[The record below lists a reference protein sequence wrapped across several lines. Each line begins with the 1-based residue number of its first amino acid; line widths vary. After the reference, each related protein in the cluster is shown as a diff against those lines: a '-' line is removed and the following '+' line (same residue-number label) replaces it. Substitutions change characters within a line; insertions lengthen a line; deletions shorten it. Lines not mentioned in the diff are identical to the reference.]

1 MAKKDAAQFVVNTV
15 KRALSSD
22 AEKLLPGVHFAD
34 PLKPATMR
42 MSEAL
47 GNVGAEGK
55 TLNFTEADRSRVFGS
70 NRGGVG
76 FSGLQHYSL
85 PHQDANTVWGFGSKG
100 ITEKKVRQ
108 NDPEKNIWTTFVG
121 APTQH
126 KSNTVV
132 LQDAVK
138 EFQKAVKAGKVHPAQ
153 IKLMNDRIRLATD
166 EKTGALLF
174 DEAYDLTDP
183 DALSA
188 ANTFNRRSAVGDVLL
203 GTGVKGPMRGKA
215 FREESKGETWRD
227 AGKMEAILK
236 RETDPDLVDAE
247 TFDVGNRLF
256 VMDNGIIHR
265 PDLNVA
271 FPYQVT
277 GEDLGMK
284 FELTPKDKAMRD
296 WMKQY
301 EGRKDKKGNPSPPS
315 YMDLA
320 RNQPSQ
326 FVDEDYLTFLQ
337 KAGKKDGGA
346 IHGDDQ
352 ELKAMIADHLDSQ
365 SHDQELRAMVDNH
378 LAGGGAP
385 KAIAKGFKKL
395 FSNTDAVVS
404 ESNSARLSREVGTPQ
419 GIKTLSF
426 EDYTPNEVELVNL
439 EALEQ
444 GRGYGSNAM
453 NKIANAADKNKI
465 NMMLI
470 PAGDDAKRARLS
482 DFYGRFG
489 FSDDGD
495 VMRRNY
501 KKADGGVIHM
511 AGAGRVGRGIAKGF
525 KSIFGGADEVAPV
538 IQGGTRRFG
547 SEDANLNI
555 IKETGGNW
563 LGGSAENALKPLR
576 RLTPGGKDPVEA
588 IKKLNDELSAP
599 SKYGLQRPEYVSGMI
614 GRLEQDAALNKWV
627 DSNLTNYV
635 KKQMSTAEDPVRK
648 LAEEGI
654 THLPQ
659 GTRMPTNMSSVKT
672 TRQEAGFPEAM
683 GTSPEAQVWEALSDK
698 SVGFDTTGVMQNVGR
713 GEPWMEKVDPFT
725 RVHGISLM
733 GSDSMVKDLGF
744 DHVMDVLRQD
754 VAAGRIRPEQL
765 SKVSMEQAV
774 RRTAEFDQEMA
785 KRMAEAQIKNTA
797 GMPTHKEY
805 PDQGFKWIQLSQ
817 PEELPK
823 GWSQEASGA
832 YVGPNGERTI
842 VNPAYQS
849 LNDALKYEGDTM
861 GHCVGS
867 YCDDVAEGNS
877 RIYSLRDAKGE
888 PHVTVEVA
896 PNPKPY
902 PVSGE
907 AFAML
912 PSKTKAEYGQYVRE
926 WRQRN
931 PDVNE
936 LTDEHTIQ
944 ALKEAGVKPQ
954 PDRIVQIK
962 GKGNAKPKEEYL
974 PFVQDFVKSGQW
986 SDIGDL
992 QNTGLRRTSDAFN
1005 DTEQEFLRNKG
1016 VDLKPYIEP
1025 EETARY
1031 QELFKQAPPA
1041 EGMAEGGGAFKTI
1054 PWAKPQNF
1062 DGGGIASPEEQS
1074 IGYSSEPSKMY
1085 KEVKQSLANDYDR
1098 LKSSARARAQYAKI
1112 LAAQSA
1118 GFLADT
1124 ASIVTPLINSEG
1136 LANAF
1141 PMAKMAMT
1149 GITGSPVLGKRES
1162 VLSNERKPY
1171 SLSDALST
1179 KEGDPIGGSEHIIKK
1194 AQEAGLMYGKP
1205 INVLDEN
1212 GDPVVDPQTGEPYY
1226 SHSGRFSP
1234 ITEIGGSILGG
1245 FGLSKAGKGAV
1256 KAAQGFGKGFN
1267 RGYARAMSRQEL
1279 PFLKELGYDS
1289 ALDQQSVKLL
1299 GQQPEV
1305 TTALTGTPKGATYAT
1320 KQDGPFY
1327 RVSPTNLDVSKAKTR
1342 GIREAD
1348 ELQGEAD
1355 VGRAAGEVR
1364 GETPLRITDE
1374 EVGRLIADPATN
1386 EPLQIAKR
1394 YTKEAQGTDFTAPDI
1409 PESSLAKQSAIG
1421 RAHQLAVEGSPEY
1434 KTSVFDAYARE
1445 MPELLEQ
1452 TGAKNYDDLME
1463 KAYRQLA
1470 KETDDQFK
1478 QLPYNFSYHRAGEGD
1493 YLGGSKEMMADVHG
1507 NKHLYVFQGGD
1518 PHDFLN
1524 RIDKASGLNEN
1535 EKFRAVHDLLGHAI
1549 YGNQFGPKGEEAA
1562 WAIHQQMYSPL
1573 ARLAMTAET
1582 RGQNSLV
1589 NYSPLNA
1596 GLKSELS
1603 KYDMM
1608 ADEAKRRGDTA
1619 LVNEVKAAKRQA
1631 FSNFQFAPQKAV
1643 LLPPEFLDPKFAG
1656 GMPDYLSAANRP
1668 AKGTE
1673 TESVLTHF
1681 SNDPNLQLVDPT
1693 RYGTGI
1699 KGAEAGR
1706 LRDFAGGVKDRSYFY
1721 LGEPGAISPE
1731 PGLGTSRYRGESSNL
1746 YDITKDPLEF
1756 RTLAREANR
1765 TPFTARAN
1773 AGITSPLQEANDYER
1788 LVKEYG
1794 YEGMINPNAS
1804 KPMGIMFKPT
1814 PVQPRAHGGL
1824 TQLRAR

>member
-1 MAKKDAAQFVVNTV
+1 
-15 KRALSSD
+15 
-22 AEKLLPGVHFAD
+22 
-34 PLKPATMR
+34 
-42 MSEAL
+42 
-47 GNVGAEGK
+47 
-55 TLNFTEADRSRVFGS
+55 
-70 NRGGVG
+70 
-76 FSGLQHYSL
+76 
-85 PHQDANTVWGFGSKG
+85 
-100 ITEKKVRQ
+100 
-108 NDPEKNIWTTFVG
+108 
-121 APTQH
+121 
-126 KSNTVV
+126 
-132 LQDAVK
+132 
-138 EFQKAVKAGKVHPAQ
+138 
-153 IKLMNDRIRLATD
+153 
-166 EKTGALLF
+166 
-174 DEAYDLTDP
+174 
-183 DALSA
+183 
-188 ANTFNRRSAVGDVLL
+188 
-203 GTGVKGPMRGKA
+203 
-215 FREESKGETWRD
+215 
-227 AGKMEAILK
+227 
-236 RETDPDLVDAE
+236 
-247 TFDVGNRLF
+247 
-256 VMDNGIIHR
+256 
-265 PDLNVA
+265 
-271 FPYQVT
+271 
-277 GEDLGMK
+277 
-284 FELTPKDKAMRD
+284 
-296 WMKQY
+296 
-301 EGRKDKKGNPSPPS
+301 
-315 YMDLA
+315 
-320 RNQPSQ
+320 
-326 FVDEDYLTFLQ
+326 
-337 KAGKKDGGA
+337 
-346 IHGDDQ
+346 
-352 ELKAMIADHLDSQ
+352 
-365 SHDQELRAMVDNH
+365 
-378 LAGGGAP
+378 
-385 KAIAKGFKKL
+385 
-395 FSNTDAVVS
+395 
-404 ESNSARLSREVGTPQ
+404 
-419 GIKTLSF
+419 
-426 EDYTPNEVELVNL
+426 
-439 EALEQ
+439 
-444 GRGYGSNAM
+444 
-453 NKIANAADKNKI
+453 
-465 NMMLI
+465 
-470 PAGDDAKRARLS
+470 
-482 DFYGRFG
+482 
-489 FSDDGD
+489 
-495 VMRRNY
+495 
-501 KKADGGVIHM
+501 
-511 AGAGRVGRGIAKGF
+511 
-525 KSIFGGADEVAPV
+525 
-538 IQGGTRRFG
+538 
-547 SEDANLNI
+547 
-555 IKETGGNW
+555 
-563 LGGSAENALKPLR
+563 
-576 RLTPGGKDPVEA
+576 
-588 IKKLNDELSAP
+588 
-599 SKYGLQRPEYVSGMI
+599 
-614 GRLEQDAALNKWV
+614 
-627 DSNLTNYV
+627 
-635 KKQMSTAEDPVRK
+635 
-648 LAEEGI
+648 
-654 THLPQ
+654 
-659 GTRMPTNMSSVKT
+659 
-672 TRQEAGFPEAM
+672 
-683 GTSPEAQVWEALSDK
+683 
-698 SVGFDTTGVMQNVGR
+698 
-713 GEPWMEKVDPFT
+713 
-725 RVHGISLM
+725 
-733 GSDSMVKDLGF
+733 
-744 DHVMDVLRQD
+744 
-754 VAAGRIRPEQL
+754 
-765 SKVSMEQAV
+765 
-774 RRTAEFDQEMA
+774 
-785 KRMAEAQIKNTA
+785 
-797 GMPTHKEY
+797 
-805 PDQGFKWIQLSQ
+805 
-817 PEELPK
+817 
-823 GWSQEASGA
+823 
-832 YVGPNGERTI
+832 
-842 VNPAYQS
+842 
-849 LNDALKYEGDTM
+849 
-861 GHCVGS
+861 
-867 YCDDVAEGNS
+867 
-877 RIYSLRDAKGE
+877 
-888 PHVTVEVA
+888 
-896 PNPKPY
+896 
-902 PVSGE
+902 
-907 AFAML
+907 
-912 PSKTKAEYGQYVRE
+912 
-926 WRQRN
+926 
-931 PDVNE
+931 
-936 LTDEHTIQ
+936 
-944 ALKEAGVKPQ
+944 LKEAGVKPQ

-1054 PWAKPQNF
+1054 QWAKPQNF
-1062 DGGGIASPEEQS
+1062 DGGGIASPEEES
-1074 IGYSSEPSKMY
+1074 IGYSSEPSKML
-1085 KEVKQSLANDYDR
+1085 KEVKQSLSDDYNR

-1112 LAAQSA
+1112 LAAQAA
-1118 GFLADT
+1118 GTLADT

-1245 FGLSKAGKGAV
+1245 LGLSKAGKGAV

-1289 ALDQQSVKLL
+1289 ALDQQPVKLL
-1299 GQQPEV
+1299 GQQPQV
-1305 TTALTGTPKGATYAT
+1305 MTALTGTPKGATYAT

-1327 RVSPTNLDVSKAKTR
+1327 RVSPTTLDVSGAKSR
-1342 GIREAD
+1342 GLREAD
-1348 ELQGEAD
+1348 ELQGQAPI
-1355 VGRAAGEVR
+1355 GGGAGQAGSEVPQR
-1364 GETPLRITDE
+1364 ISDEEVARLISDPEMNEPLRI
-1374 EVGRLIADPATN
+1374 
-1386 EPLQIAKR
+1386 AKR
-1394 YTKEAQGTDFTAPDI
+1394 FTKDTQGTDFTSPKI

-1452 TGAKNYDDLME
+1452 SGAKNYDDLME

-1493 YLGGSKEMMADVHG
+1493 YKSSKEMMSDVHG

-1535 EKFRAVHDLLGHAI
+1535 EKFRAVHDLLGHAV
-1549 YGNQFGPKGEEAA
+1549 YGNQFGPKGEEIAYA
-1562 WAIHQQMYSPL
+1562 VHQQMYSPL
-1573 ARLAMTAET
+1573 ARLAMASET

-1596 GLKSELS
+1596 RLKASIA
-1603 KYDMM
+1603 KMDDMEV
-1608 ADEAKRRGDTA
+1608 EARRRGDTA
-1619 LVNEVKAAKRQA
+1619 LVNELKAAKRQEYA
-1631 FSNFQFAPQKAV
+1631 KDFQFAPQKAV
-1643 LLPPEFLDPKFAG
+1643 LLPPEFINPNFAG